1 MSTSPPAPSPR
12 PKPPLIAV
20 IGTTGVGKTDL
31 GVELAKVLSARTS
44 PPKHGE
50 VLNHD
55 SMQCYRGLD
64 VITNKATNE
73 EMQGVPHHLMGFL
86 EPGGEWGVHDF
97 LRDALEKAR
106 CSRPDDGFREL
117 TRMNSQIDDLQRR
130 EALPIAVGGTTY
142 YLQNLVFP
150 NQLVNDVSSRP
161 HSPEPSSSTSSL
173 APEPKTLADV
183 AHFPPSLLSSI
194 SSLPSELLALFLALP
209 ALPAISS
216 PSSLPPSFPLAL
228 LPPRLRSPDTLVPA
242 LYSLLQALD
251 PASAAR
257 WHWRD
262 VRKVRRA
269 LDIVLEGRRWE
280 DVREEQQ
287 ARPSEGPRFR
297 TLIFWLY
304 AENEALHPRL
314 DGRVDKMIKRGLLDE
329 IDELWKIAN
338 APGAEP
344 TDYSK
349 GIYQAIGYK
358 EFSPYLTLAHR
369 TPSLTLDSSPELR
382 TLFDE
387 GIRTMKTS
395 TRQYAKRQVKW
406 IKGKLLPAVRAAQ
419 EEGGEVEVVLLDA
432 SDLSRWD
439 ENVRQPAVELLN
451 TFLDN
456 KPLPDPTSLS
466 RTAAAHLA
474 PPSAK
479 SASHAKR
486 SCPTC
491 TRDPQRPFMVEERQW
506 DAHLQTKAHR
516 MAGRKRERRGRRTS
530 AGAEVAE
537 GEAEQEGEGER

>member
-1 MSTSPPAPSPR
+1 MHQA
-12 PKPPLIAV
+12 KPPLVAV

-31 GVELAKVLSARTS
+31 GVELAKALSSRAS

-50 VLNHD
+50 ILNHD

-64 VITNKATNE
+64 VITNKATAE

-86 EPGGEWGVHDF
+86 EPGEEWGVNEF
-97 LRDALEKAR
+97 LRDALDKIE
-106 CSRPDDGFREL
+106 
-117 TRMNSQIDDLQRR
+117 DLQRR
-130 EALPIAVGGTTY
+130 DAVPVAVGGTTY

-150 NQLVNDVSSRP
+150 NQLVNDVSSRAN
-161 HSPEPSSSTSSL
+161 SPEPSFTGPAL
-173 APEPKTLADV
+173 VPEPRTLADV
-183 AHFPPSLLSSI
+183 AHFPPSLLHSI
-194 SSLPSELLALFLALP
+194 SSLPPESLALFLALP
-209 ALPAISS
+209 ALPSISS
-216 PSSLPPSFPLAL
+216 PSDLPPSFPLAL
-228 LPPRLRSPDTLVPA
+228 LPPRLRSPETLVPA

-269 LDIVLEGRRWE
+269 LEIVWEGRRWE

-287 ARPSEGPRFR
+287 RRPSEGPRFR

-304 AENEALHPRL
+304 AENDALHPRL
-314 DGRVDKMIKRGLLDE
+314 DRRVDKMLDRGLLDE
-329 IDELWKIAN
+329 IDRLWEIAN

-358 EFSPYLTLAHR
+358 EFSPYLSLAHR
-369 TPSLTLDSSPELR
+369 SPTLTLEMSPELR
-382 TLFDE
+382 ALFNE

-419 EEGGEVEVVLLDA
+419 EDGEDVEVVLLDA
-432 SDLSRWD
+432 SDLSRW
-439 ENVRQPAVELLN
+439 EERVQQPAIDILHK
-451 TFLDN
+451 FLDCE
-456 KPLPDPTSLS
+456 PLPAPASLS
-466 RTAAAHLA
+466 AAAAMHLA
-474 PPSAK
+474 QTTAS
-479 SASHAKR
+479 SASLTKR

-491 TRDPQRPFMVEERQW
+491 THDLARPFMVEERQW
-506 DAHLQTKAHR
+506 DAHLLTKAHK
-516 MAGRKRERRGRRTS
+516 MAGRKRDKRAKRVIGGGPGD
-530 AGAEVAE
+530 GA
-537 GEAEQEGEGER
+537 Q